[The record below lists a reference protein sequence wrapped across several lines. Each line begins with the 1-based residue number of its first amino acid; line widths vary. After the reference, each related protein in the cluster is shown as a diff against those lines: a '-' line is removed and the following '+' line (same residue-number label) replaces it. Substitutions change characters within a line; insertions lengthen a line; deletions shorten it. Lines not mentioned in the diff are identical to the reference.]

1 MPQPPRPPK
10 TDASPVPL
18 DARRSPSS
26 PSELWRVTRGAFAE
40 VGALAFP
47 VPCVGCGE
55 PPSMLCATC
64 QRELR
69 PAVNVRVLPSG
80 LRVWS
85 GLSFEGTAAGAI
97 RALKAELRTPLAR
110 ALAPA
115 LASALDAAWRESA
128 SARDGRTR
136 IVVPVPTSAASWRLR
151 GVRIVELLAQRAGAA
166 PVRALRPVRR
176 IADQRGLDRAGRE
189 HNVAGS
195 MRCAQLAGVG
205 VLLLDDVVT
214 TGATLDE
221 ASRAVAAAGGR
232 VLGAVALAST
242 PRVSGGSGMDA

>member
-1 MPQPPRPPK
+1 MPQPPRLPEPAASQPRQAPP
-10 TDASPVPL
+10 SPVF
-18 DARRSPSS
+18 R
-26 PSELWRVTRGAFAE
+26 SELWRVTRNAFSE

-55 PPSMLCATC
+55 PPSMLCSSC

-69 PAVNVRVLPSG
+69 PAPRVRVLASG

-128 SARDGRTR
+128 SDCDVRTR
-136 IVVPVPTSAASWRLR
+136 IVVPVPTSAASWQLR
-151 GVRIVELLAQRAGAA
+151 GVRIVDLLARRAGAA
-166 PVRALRPVRR
+166 PVSALRPARR
-176 IADQRGLDRAGRE
+176 IADQRGLDRERRE
-189 HNVAGS
+189 SNVARS
-195 MRCAQLAGVG
+195 MRCAPMPGIGVI
-205 VLLLDDVVT
+205 LLDDVVT

-221 ASRAVAAAGGR
+221 ASRAVVAAGGR

-242 PRVSGGSGMDA
+242 PRVSRGSGMDA